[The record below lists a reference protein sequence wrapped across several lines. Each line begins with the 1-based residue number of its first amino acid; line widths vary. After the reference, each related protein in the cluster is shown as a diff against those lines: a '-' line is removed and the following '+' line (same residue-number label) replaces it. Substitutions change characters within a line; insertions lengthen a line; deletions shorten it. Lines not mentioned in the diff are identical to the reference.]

1 MLAASGHRH
10 GHYQYWEF
18 QVTLIWGTPPSY
30 EEPDPHM
37 RGSYPSYEGHLF
49 HKNWVLDLFLV
60 LKNLASLLESEYA
73 RIFPLRHLEPCQI
86 EQSLFLEQK
95 ESLIW
100 GLGNPHMRVRYPS
113 YEGQVLLIWGL
124 PPLIWGTSLLIWGV
138 PTPHFRGMCGFSIV
152 DCALWGGPFW
162 NFQWDGRMRWWP
174 PWFQCQF
181 WIGLDWFGVW
191 GWALGNW
198 GLN

>member
-1 MLAASGHRH
+1 
-10 GHYQYWEF
+10 
-18 QVTLIWGTPPSY
+18 
-30 EEPDPHM
+30 M

-86 EQSLFLEQK
+86 KQSLFLEQK

-138 PTPHFRGMCGFSIV
+138 PTPHFRGTCGFQLRAGDFS
-152 DCALWGGPFW
+152 DFYDTWLLLWLLVWLASSLTNVTFL
-162 NFQWDGRMRWWP
+162 NFILLL
-174 PWFQCQF
+174 
-181 WIGLDWFGVW
+181 IG
-191 GWALGNW
+191 
-198 GLN
+198 

>member
-1 MLAASGHRH
+1 MVVVVVDVVIVVVV
-10 GHYQYWEF
+10 QYWEF

-86 EQSLFLEQK
+86 KQSLFLEQK

-113 YEGQVLLIWGL
+113 YEGQVPLIWGL
-124 PPLIWGTSLLIWGV
+124 PPPHMRNL
-138 PTPHFRGMCGFSIV
+138 TPHMRGTYPSF
-152 DCALWGGPFW
+152 
-162 NFQWDGRMRWWP
+162 
-174 PWFQCQF
+174 
-181 WIGLDWFGVW
+181 
-191 GWALGNW
+191 
-198 GLN
+198 

>member
-1 MLAASGHRH
+1 MLGVD
-10 GHYQYWEF
+10 QYWEF
-18 QVTLIWGTPPSY
+18 QVTLIWGTTPSY
-30 EEPDPHM
+30 EEPVPHM

-86 EQSLFLEQK
+86 KQSLFLEQK

-113 YEGQVLLIWGL
+113 YEGQVPLIWGL
-124 PPLIWGTSLLIWGV
+124 PPSYEEPHSSYEGYLPLILGV
-138 PTPHFRGMCGFSIV
+138 LV
-152 DCALWGGPFW
+152 DCLLWAPDFHSLHLIILICW
-162 NFQWDGRMRWWP
+162 LVS
-174 PWFQCQF
+174 WFLILQ
-181 WIGLDWFGVW
+181 LY
-191 GWALGNW
+191 
-198 GLN
+198 